1 MKIAIRLSAATLVI
15 AAAVAGNSMAKP
27 ATIATAPHSNLPG
40 PTPYCNP
47 FTQQCPP
54 MR

>member
-1 MKIAIRLSAATLVI
+1 MKIAVRLSAATLVI

-27 ATIATAPHSNLPG
+27 ATVAAIHQANVPG